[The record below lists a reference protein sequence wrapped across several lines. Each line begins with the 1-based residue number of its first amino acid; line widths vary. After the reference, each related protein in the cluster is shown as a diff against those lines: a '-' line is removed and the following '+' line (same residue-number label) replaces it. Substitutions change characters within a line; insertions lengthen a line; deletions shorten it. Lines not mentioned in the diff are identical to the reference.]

1 MIWGAKLML
10 ASLSSS
16 GLTNAG
22 LICCPLGKVAV
33 TLASVNEVNQGEIHG
48 LPFFFFF
55 FQAITWESVP

>member
-1 MIWGAKLML
+1 ML

-33 TLASVNEVNQGEIHG
+33 ALASVNEVNQGEIHG
-48 LPFFFFF
+48 LPFFFLFF
-55 FQAITWESVP
+55 FRP